1 MIRDRDFSIP
11 DADLPLRIS
20 LDVNLRKRYRLS
32 TRLSILTVMKLLRGN
47 FL

>member
-20 LDVNLRKRYRLS
+20 LDVNLHKGYQ
-32 TRLSILTVMKLLRGN
+32 LTLAYQ
-47 FL
+47 